1 MVAFNLQNNN
11 DIENA
16 IDRRLQ
22 SLGRIF
28 CPQTS
33 LLICE
38 GQITSLS
45 EKNLL
50 VLKTADGH

>member
-28 CPQTS
+28 CPQTF